1 MGQSPTMK
9 LDVTLHVSHLRD
21 VPRAACMAEAL
32 GFDGLW
38 VGEIQHDPFQ
48 VLALAA
54 EHTKRIE
61 LGTAVAIA
69 FARSPA
75 LLAYSA
81 WDLAALS
88 NGRFNLGL
96 GTQVKAHIER
106 RFGMPWEAPVP
117 KLREAIQGIRAFW
130 ACWQHGTRL
139 NQRGRFYTLTLM
151 TPFFN
156 PGPIE
161 HPAIP
166 IYIAGVNVRLCR
178 LAGEVADGFY
188 VHPFHTREYL
198 QQVILPNILAG
209 VRASG
214 RTRGDIQIATA
225 AFAIV
230 GENEAERAR
239 AREEVRRQIAFY
251 GSTLSY
257 RTVWAQHGWE
267 ATGERLSALAARGR
281 WAEMPAALS
290 DEQLDAFAVSGT
302 WEEVAIR
309 LQARYAG
316 LLDRL
321 ALYQPFIPGRDEAGW
336 QRFIATFRQ
345 SQQEKGSL

>member
-1 MGQSPTMK
+1 MPSSPTTK
-9 LDVTLHVSHLRD
+9 LDVTLHVFRLRD
-21 VPRAACMAEAL
+21 VPEAARAAEAL

-54 EHTKRIE
+54 EHTGRIE

-75 LLAYSA
+75 VLAYSA

-88 NGRFNLGL
+88 GGRFNLGL

-106 RFGMPWEAPVP
+106 RFGMRWEAPVP

-139 NQRGRFYTLTLM
+139 NQRGRFYTFTLM

-166 IYIAGVNVRLCR
+166 IYIAGVNARLCR
-178 LAGEVADGFY
+178 LAGEVADGFH

-198 QQVILPNILAG
+198 QQVILPNVLAG
-209 VRASG
+209 AAVSG
-214 RTRGDIQIATA
+214 RGRGDIQLATA

-230 GENEAERAR
+230 GESEAERAR
-239 AREEVRRQIAFY
+239 VREEVRRQVAFY
-251 GSTLSY
+251 GSTPSY
-257 RTVWAQHGWE
+257 RAVWAHHGWE
-267 ATGERLSALAARGR
+267 ATGERLSALAARGQ
-281 WAEMPAALS
+281 WAEMPGAIS
-290 DEQLDAFAVSGT
+290 DEQLNAFAVSGT
-302 WEEVAIR
+302 WEEVAVR
-309 LQARYAG
+309 LQAKYAG

-336 QRFIATFRQ
+336 QRFIVAFRQ
-345 SQQEKGSL
+345 SQQEKGTL

>member
-1 MGQSPTMK
+1 MTITCTPSMK
-9 LDVTLHVSHLRD
+9 LDVTLHVSRLRD
-21 VPRAACMAEAL
+21 VPEAARAAEAL

-54 EHTKRIE
+54 EHTGRIE

-88 NGRFNLGL
+88 GGRFNLGL
-96 GTQVKAHIER
+96 GTQVKAHIKR

-130 ACWQHGTRL
+130 DCWQHGTRL
-139 NQRGRFYTLTLM
+139 NLRGRFYKFTLM
-151 TPFFN
+151 SPFFN
-156 PGPIE
+156 PGPID

-166 IYIAGVNVRLCR
+166 IYIAGVNPGLCR
-178 LAGEVADGFY
+178 LAGEVADGFH
-188 VHPFHTREYL
+188 VHPFHTQGYL
-198 QQVILPNILAG
+198 QQVILPNIMAG
-209 VRASG
+209 AAASG
-214 RTRGDIQIATA
+214 RRRGDIQLATA

-230 GENEAERAR
+230 GESEAERAR
-239 AREEVRRQIAFY
+239 MREEVRRQIAFY
-251 GSTLSY
+251 GATPSY
-257 RTVWAQHGWE
+257 QAVWAQHGWE
-267 ATGERLSALAARGR
+267 ATGERLSALAARGQ
-281 WAEMPAALS
+281 WAEMPRVIS
-290 DEQLDAFAVSGT
+290 DEQLEVFAVSGT
-302 WEEVAIR
+302 WEEVAAQLR
-309 LQARYAG
+309 AKYAG

-321 ALYQPFIPGRDEAGW
+321 ALYQPFIPGQDEAGW
-336 QRFIATFRQ
+336 QRFIAAFRQ
-345 SQQEKGSL
+345 SP